1 MRKVLFLFAHPNPGR
16 SRANR
21 RILESLRGLPGV
33 TVRSLYDLFP
43 EFYIDPRPEQE
54 LLAAH
59 DALVLQH
66 PFYWYSMPPL
76 LKLWLD
82 TVLEYGWAYGGAGPG
97 GAPGGK
103 GAQALKGKDFLLSIT
118 AGGPLDSYRAEGY
131 NTFPIEAFF
140 PPYEQT
146 ARLCG
151 MRWHKPLVLHHS
163 TRVPDSA
170 LLHHAELV
178 RDHVRA
184 LATAGSPPAGR
195 II

>member
-1 MRKVLFLFAHPNPGR
+1 MRKVLCLYAHPNPGR

-21 RILESLRGLPGV
+21 RILESLQGLPGV
-33 TVRSLYDLFP
+33 TVRPLYDLFP

-82 TVLEYGWAYGGAGPG
+82 TVLEYGWAYGSVG
-97 GAPGGK
+97 GEST
-103 GAQALKGKDFLLSIT
+103 QALKGKDFLLSIT
-118 AGGPLDSYRAEGY
+118 AGGPLDSYRADGY

-163 TRVPDSA
+163 TRVPEA
-170 LLHHAELV
+170 TLLRHAENV
-178 RDHVRA
+178 RDHVSA
-184 LATAGSPPAGR
+184 LATRGGAPTGR
-195 II
+195 NN